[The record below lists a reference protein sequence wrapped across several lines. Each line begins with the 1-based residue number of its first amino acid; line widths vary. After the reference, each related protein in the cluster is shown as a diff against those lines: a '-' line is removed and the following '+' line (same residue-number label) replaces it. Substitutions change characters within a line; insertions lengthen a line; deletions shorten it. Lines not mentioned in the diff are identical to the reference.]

1 MWRCFSISSCLQ
13 SPSLWWNYCNG
24 CVFEAENGIHRVKW
38 NTKYYSMLRWLK
50 ICIRNENKQKITK
63 SYQLLEAPG
72 NCGNCGS
79 NPLKKELSALVF
91 FWFNML
97 KSRDRE
103 FEPSLQI
110 SCLVEKFSK
119 ADIHSYK
126 YILFKSIEN
135 SCILSEHLYNMF
147 YIHIKISKKNIC
159 VYPETRRGGILSD
172 VMWCISN
179 MQLWLHQLFNF
190 LCQVG
195 VPNCRDRISKC
206 KLSSFYPYCT

>member
-1 MWRCFSISSCLQ
+1 
-13 SPSLWWNYCNG
+13 
-24 CVFEAENGIHRVKW
+24 
-38 NTKYYSMLRWLK
+38 
-50 ICIRNENKQKITK
+50 
-63 SYQLLEAPG
+63 
-72 NCGNCGS
+72 
-79 NPLKKELSALVF
+79 
-91 FWFNML
+91 ML

-126 YILFKSIEN
+126 YILFESIEN

>member
-1 MWRCFSISSCLQ
+1 MWRCISISSCLQ
-13 SPSLWWNYCNG
+13 SPSLLWYYCNG

-63 SYQLLEAPG
+63 SYQLLVAPG
-72 NCGNCGS
+72 NCGIVEIVEVT
-79 NPLKKELSALVF
+79 PQIT
-91 FWFNML
+91 L

-135 SCILSEHLYNMF
+135 SCISEHLYNMF